1 MAFVEL
7 ERHPLGI
14 VRIVL
19 NDVDSRNAMGARLR
33 GALQE
38 VLAELLADPGA
49 RVLIIASALP
59 NFSVG
64 GDLSR
69 MDDLTKTKAGR
80 RRLVAAHP
88 LARMLLTADKPIIA
102 EVEGYAV
109 GAGAGLVLTAD
120 TIVMGQGASL
130 GFNFFRVGLV
140 PDFAIAHTLPR
151 RIGFARARDALMYG
165 RTFTG
170 EDAGPMGLADE
181 VVPDG
186 GAAAATMSRAERL
199 ARQPSL
205 AMGLTKRMLE
215 HHESA
220 DAVMDFEAAAQPVCF
235 ASEDFA
241 EGLAAFREKRKPRFD
256 PESE

>member
-1 MAFVEL
+1 MALVEI
-7 ERHPLGI
+7 ERHPRGI

-19 NDVDSRNAMGARLR
+19 NDPEARNAMGVRLR
-33 GALQE
+33 DPLEKA
-38 VLAELLADPGA
+38 LAELLADPAA
-49 RVLIIASALP
+49 RVIIIASALS

-69 MDDLTKTKAGR
+69 MDALTDPKAGR
-80 RRLVAAHP
+80 RRIVAAHP
-88 LARMLLTADKPIIA
+88 LVRRLLAAEKPVIA

-140 PDFAIAHTLPR
+140 PDFGIAHTLPR
-151 RIGFARARDALMYG
+151 RIGFARARDVLLYG
-165 RTFTG
+165 RTVSG
-170 EDAGPMGLADE
+170 DEAANIGLADD
-181 VVPDG
+181 VVPDDS
-186 GAAAATMSRAERL
+186 AAEAAMARAERL

-215 HHESA
+215 HHQSAES
-220 DAVMDFEAAAQPVCF
+220 VMDFEAAAQPVCF
-235 ASEDFA
+235 ASADFA
-241 EGLAAFREKRKPRFD
+241 EGLAAFREKRKPHFD
-256 PESE
+256 PDSE